1 MKPTL
6 INNNKKEGVKTMS
19 KKNNSDTVQHSDIDF
34 IYQADAKTRKAIDKL
49 YVRKADRTKQ
59 VIIYALIAM
68 IIGMVGGMYISSN
81 MVSVASRTQVVELKV
96 VGETLKAQSQPQ
108 NQ

>member
-6 INNNKKEGVKTMS
+6 INNKKEGVTQMS
-19 KKNNSDTVQHSDIDF
+19 KNNKDTVQHSDIDF
-34 IYQADAKTRKAIDKL
+34 IYQANADTRKAIDKL
-49 YVRKADRTKQ
+49 YVRKADRNKQ
-59 VIIYALIAM
+59 VAIYALITL

-96 VGETLKAQSQPQ
+96 VGETLKAQAQSQ